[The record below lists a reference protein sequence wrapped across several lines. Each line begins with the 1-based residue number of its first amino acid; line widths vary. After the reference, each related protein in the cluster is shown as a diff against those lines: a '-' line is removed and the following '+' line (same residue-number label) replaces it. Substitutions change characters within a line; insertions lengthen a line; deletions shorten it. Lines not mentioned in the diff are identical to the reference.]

1 MKKSLYAILF
11 ALVCFGCMNTEQ
23 KEAQAKRN
31 FNENPIVVLY
41 SCEYLT
47 WMGYGGLTNYTHKGN
62 CKFCIARN
70 NNSVCNC
77 NQK

>member
-11 ALVCFGCMNTEQ
+11 AFICFGCKNTEQ
-23 KEAQAKRN
+23 KKEQALRY
-31 FNENPIVVLY
+31 FNENPIVVMD

-47 WMGYGGLTNYTHKGN
+47 WITYGGTTNYTHKGN

-70 NNSVCNC
+70 KNNVCNC